1 MRKIL
6 KRDKEE
12 RVGREVKRRKRREER
27 ERDLLVR
34 KSARSKVIEL
44 RSSFRKI

>member
-12 RVGREVKRRKRREER
+12 RVGREVKRIKRREER

-34 KSARSKVIEL
+34 KSA
-44 RSSFRKI
+44 